1 MSWGVFWMFYRCPKC
16 GKMFKSGLD
25 TITEREFGRCPECG
39 AEGTLVAESGK
50 TYPPDPERYADTA
63 L

>member
-1 MSWGVFWMFYRCPKC
+1 MFYRCPKC